1 MPWCPKCK
9 IEYVEGKTICNDCG
23 TELVEELPEELAVF
37 METEKEKLAQKFVQF
52 LRYSDID
59 SATYE
64 YDEEKKAWLIY
75 VKKESLKQVNKLYK
89 AFYSVEVDQQ
99 LSELTGDIANEEE
112 DAIFEDIQEESSE
125 YLEMENDTSDD
136 FTEDEFSNEESS
148 ENTTDSM
155 FDKEEL
161 KEIFE
166 ATKKKPIISS
176 TYVKKEE
183 KYKDLKSTAYTF
195 IVVAVLGIAILILN
209 FVGILNFFNSIL
221 PYIVMGALFILFLV
235 IGFQSFSSAKKVE
248 SQITEENNTTEAIKR
263 WLSENVTA
271 EQLDSLTKE
280 ETTDEIRFFN
290 KLEKMKNMIIA
301 QFGELDDSYLDLL
314 VEEYYNEN
322 YDR

>member
-9 IEYVEGKTICNDCG
+9 IEYIEGKTTCNDCG
-23 TELVEELPEELAVF
+23 TELVDELPEELAVF
-37 METEKEKLAQKFVQF
+37 MKTEKEKLAQKFVQF
-52 LRYSDID
+52 LRYSNID

-64 YDEEKKAWLIY
+64 YDEEKKTWLIY
-75 VKKESLKQVNKLYK
+75 VKKESVKQVTKLYK

-99 LSELTGDIANEEE
+99 LSELTEDIANDEE
-112 DAIFEDIQEESSE
+112 DAILEDIQEESSE
-125 YLEMENDTSDD
+125 YLEMDNDASGD
-136 FTEDEFSNEESS
+136 FTEDELSNEENS
-148 ENTTDSM
+148 EDTTDSM

-161 KEIFE
+161 EEILESTKE
-166 ATKKKPIISS
+166 KPIISS

-195 IVVAVLGIAILILN
+195 IVVSVIGIAVLILN
-209 FVGILNFFNSIL
+209 FVGIISIFNSIL
-221 PYIVMGALFILFLV
+221 AYIVMGALFV
-235 IGFQSFSSAKKVE
+235 IFFIIGIQSFSSAKKVK

-280 ETTDEIRFFN
+280 ETTEEIRFFN
-290 KLEKMKNMIIA
+290 KLEKMKNMIIT